1 MGMFWCCRVS
11 EIKTMRK
18 QNPLKSSKSTVNEAG
33 TSTKY
38 ENEGGGLASIAR
50 SLSMKT
56 GMNKQKQLAEDIG
69 YEDIKIATEVFTFR
83 ELANATDNFNPELLV
98 GEGGFGRVYR
108 GHIKRTNQIV
118 AVKQL
123 DRNGVQGNREFLS
136 EVFILSVV
144 NHPNLVN
151 LMGYCADGNQ
161 RILVYEF
168 MCNGSLQDHIFDLL
182 PGKRPMDWYTR
193 LQVAKGAAQGLE
205 YLHNTANPP
214 IIYRDFKTSNI
225 LLDEFFNP
233 KLSDF
238 GLAKLGPTGE
248 QDHVSTR
255 IMGTYGYCAPEYAKT
270 GQLTAQSDVYSFG
283 VVFLE
288 IIAGRRVID
297 NTIPTEE
304 QNLVSWAKPIFTDRQ
319 RFTSLADPKLEGH
332 YPPKGMYQALALAAM
347 CLQDEA
353 NIRPLI
359 CDVVSALEYLA
370 TPNEE
375 WNSTADVDYS
385 NCLFIPQ
392 DASESTSRTN

>member
-11 EIKTMRK
+11 EIKKMRK
-18 QNPLKSSKSTVNEAG
+18 QNPLKSSKSNVNEAG

-38 ENEGGGLASIAR
+38 DNEGGLAR
-50 SLSMKT
+50 SISMKT
-56 GMNKQKQLAEDIG
+56 G
-69 YEDIKIATEVFTFR
+69 KI
-83 ELANATDNFNPELLV
+83 
-98 GEGGFGRVYR
+98 YR
-108 GHIKRTNQIV
+108 
-118 AVKQL
+118 L
-123 DRNGVQGNREFLS
+123 DEQAKAASRRH
-136 EVFILSVV
+136 V

-151 LMGYCADGNQ
+151 LLGYCADGNQ

-168 MCNGSLQDHIFDLL
+168 MRNGSLQDHLFDLL

-193 LQVAKGAAQGLE
+193 MQVAKGAAQGLE
-205 YLHNTANPP
+205 YLHDTANPP

-238 GLAKLGPTGE
+238 GFAKLGPTGE

-255 IMGTYGYCAPEYAKT
+255 IMGTYGYCAPEYAMT
-270 GQLTAQSDVYSFG
+270 GQLTTRSDVYSIG

-297 NTIPTEE
+297 NTIPTGQ
-304 QNLVSWAKPIFTDRQ
+304 QNPVSWAKPIFTDRQ
-319 RFTSLADPKLEGH
+319 RFTTLADPRLEGH

-347 CLQDEA
+347 WIQDEA

-359 CDVVSALEYLA
+359 GDVVSALEYLSA
-370 TPNEE
+370 PSEE
-375 WNSTADVDYS
+375 WNSTADVDES

-392 DASESTSRTN
+392 GASASTSRTK